1 MKGCGIMMKSGST
14 RIEKVEERLI
24 QEEQV
29 DCPVVHHFSPGVYV
43 REITMPKDSVIVGHK
58 HNTKHLNIV
67 SKGSCILVDLDTEE
81 KTHIEAPYTFESEA
95 GVRKVL
101 YIVEECVWS
110 TVHVTEETD
119 LDKIEE
125 IVIDKSNIWLEHNN
139 KVKEVSIWH
148 G

>member
-1 MKGCGIMMKSGST
+1 MMIPYTSNSLT
-14 RIEKVEERLI
+14 VEKVEESLL

-58 HNTKHLNIV
+58 HKTKHLNII
-67 SKGSCILVDLDTEE
+67 SKGSCILVDLDTKD
-81 KTHIEAPYTFESEA
+81 KTHIEAPCTFESEA

-119 LDKIEE
+119 IDKIEE
-125 IVIDKSNIWLEHNN
+125 IVIDKSNIWIEHN
-139 KVKEVSIWH
+139 KVKEVSRWH